1 MAFPTPGSCM
11 HRGQLPLP
19 SSGIFRAMQVNHSD
33 GFLSGTKL
41 WPLSIDGF
49 PGILEGR
56 VLAAQPWNLLH
67 HPLFTGCPF
76 SSEVFISV
84 LGLVS
89 TPYICYFYFF
99 FYCSFYLFFLIG
111 VEFLCDVVLISVVQ
125 RSELVLCIHVPPPSW
140 TSLPPLSPTHWG
152 HQGALSRA
160 PCVPSRFS
168 LAISLS
174 LFFFSFIFISWGLI
188 TLQYCSGFCHT
199 LTWISHGVTCIPHPD
214 PPLPPPS
221 LLDPS
226 GSSQCTRP
234 EHLSHAPNLGWWSVS
249 P

>member
-1 MAFPTPGSCM
+1 MCSFHHYQAPLRWGSWGKWRFQHQAPACIEGSCLF
-11 HRGQLPLP
+11 HT
-19 SSGIFRAMQVNHSD
+19 SSGFFRAMQVNHSD

-99 FYCSFYLFFLIG
+99 FIVPFTSFF
-111 VEFLCDVVLISVVQ
+111 
-125 RSELVLCIHVPPPSW
+125 
-140 TSLPPLSPTHWG
+140 
-152 HQGALSRA
+152 
-160 PCVPSRFS
+160 
-168 LAISLS
+168 
-174 LFFFSFIFISWGLI
+174 
-188 TLQYCSGFCHT
+188 
-199 LTWISHGVTCIPHPD
+199 
-214 PPLPPPS
+214 
-221 LLDPS
+221 
-226 GSSQCTRP
+226 
-234 EHLSHAPNLGWWSVS
+234 
-249 P
+249 